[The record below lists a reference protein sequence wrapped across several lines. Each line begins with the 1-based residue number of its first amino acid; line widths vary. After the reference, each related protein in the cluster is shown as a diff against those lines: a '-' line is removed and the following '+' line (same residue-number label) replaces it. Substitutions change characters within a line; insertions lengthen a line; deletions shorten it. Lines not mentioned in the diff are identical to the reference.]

1 MDHGGMDHGAMGH
14 GGGSAE
20 HESGHSAMGHGDHD
34 DHAGHRMASLAP
46 GKTLAWLLGTTIL
59 FVAVVVAVGFVTPI
73 PFD

>member
-1 MDHGGMDHGAMGH
+1 
-14 GGGSAE
+14 
-20 HESGHSAMGHGDHD
+20 MGHGDHD